1 MYTVVVIAFIIA
13 LFLFTNSQL
22 NLSLLRVFVLSQF
35 STCMQI
41 RLVLSPNR
49 AGIGIAPV
57 GINRIQLAAII
68 ILKMVVKFIGGIGI
82 MKMKMVTSV

>member
-1 MYTVVVIAFIIA
+1 
-13 LFLFTNSQL
+13 
-22 NLSLLRVFVLSQF
+22 
-35 STCMQI
+35 MQI
-41 RLVLSPNR
+41 HVVPSPTR
-49 AGIGIAPV
+49 AGIGITPV